1 LIVTDQHGRVD
12 AYDPRCGL
20 GSVERDDGH
29 RFGFHCTAITDGSRD
44 IPVGATV
51 TFRVV
56 PGHLGDWEAAT
67 IRSA

>member
-1 LIVTDQHGRVD
+1 VPDEHGHVVV
-12 AYDPRCGL
+12 YDSRRGL
-20 GSVERDDGH
+20 GTVERDDGH

-51 TFRVV
+51 TFHVV
-56 PGHLGDWEAAT
+56 PGHLGAWEAGT